1 MKCIAQTEHILSNL
15 KKQLNSMT
23 NYIIQNTANGSII
36 SAFPTLE
43 LAEARVNEY
52 YHWDSINNEFVDG
65 YYEIIRD
72 NKNLISWLETF
83 VDIWSRAYVSSND
96 SESHQKNMQNA
107 LYSFCDE
114 HNLEYMSADEL
125 INQLKNIGG

>member
-1 MKCIAQTEHILSNL
+1 MK
-15 KKQLNSMT
+15 

-43 LAEARVNEY
+43 LAQAKVNEY
-52 YHWDSINNEFVDG
+52 YHWDSCNNEFIDG

-96 SESHQKNMQNA
+96 SESHQNNMQNA
-107 LYSFCDE
+107 LYSFCHE

-125 INQLKNIGG
+125 INQLKNIGGQ